1 MLAAL
6 SASGLPSDRFFYR
19 GFLAAKSAAR
29 KRYFESI
36 REAEHTEIVFESNH
50 RILKFLNDFLEVLGT
65 DRVICVAR
73 ELTKLHE
80 TIVTGP
86 AGEVADTIRSRSQ
99 KGEFVV
105 VIEGAA
111 DTADSNVDIDRLLVA
126 LADWFEWLRWAGV
139 AYLLYAGWQQW
150 RAPAPDLNAP
160 AAKLPL
166 GRMLRRGLAVSIANP
181 KTLLFYAAFLP
192 QFVDPAGNI
201 GAQLAILAGTGFV
214 LALVV
219 DGGWALLAGW
229 LRPALI
235 RFGRLANRVTGGL
248 LIGAGLGLAL
258 ARRS

>member
-1 MLAAL
+1 MSFELYAA
-6 SASGLPSDRFFYR
+6 FC
-19 GFLAAKSAAR
+19 AA
-29 KRYFESI
+29 F
-36 REAEHTEIVFESNH
+36 
-50 RILKFLNDFLEVLGT
+50 VLLL
-65 DRVICVAR
+65 VIPGPNVA
-73 ELTKLHE
+73 
-80 TIVTGP
+80 
-86 AGEVADTIRSRSQ
+86 
-99 KGEFVV
+99 VV
-105 VIEGAA
+105 VANAVAYGTRCGLATVAGTSISIAVQLALVGFGM
-111 DTADSNVDIDRLLVA
+111 TALLVA